1 VNYLRND
8 REVFP
13 EFVDPNDEIHFFKEL
28 DFWKIP
34 TKQHTARKI
43 PAPAHVIPDNTP
55 QPLPKP
61 SQIDRHQPQPV
72 GPPRVVKSKGPAYGA
87 PTTDEDPFNDVRSE
101 DSHGVALKAAK
112 DKWNELG
119 PLRLEDIVKN
129 SKESI
134 DQNRQF
140 GQSAYNK
147 YIIG

>member
-1 VNYLRND
+1 LRND

-43 PAPAHVIPDNTP
+43 PAPVHVMPDQTP

-61 SQIDRHQPQPV
+61 GQAERIVPQPA
-72 GPPRVVKSKGPAYGA
+72 PRVVKSKAPAYG

-129 SKESI
+129 SKETI